1 MRNEPHFQEDAL
13 CLWTAI
19 GQCKGLRQLQY
30 EPCKPDMHSRP
41 HVVRALTGLKLAYV
55 TAFIRELMGKFS
67 SLIMTGVREFNINDI
82 ISINGKKTISELAV
96 VSDQIQAK
104 SYVSYKARK
113 ILGTLNSLLVQV
125 LLDGNE

>member
-1 MRNEPHFQEDAL
+1 
-13 CLWTAI
+13 
-19 GQCKGLRQLQY
+19 
-30 EPCKPDMHSRP
+30 
-41 HVVRALTGLKLAYV
+41 
-55 TAFIRELMGKFS
+55 MGKFS
-67 SLIMTGVREFNINDI
+67 SLIMTGVREFSINDI